1 MLKNLFILAIVIM
14 ATGSIYSQSEGLK
27 GALGNLQKPTAK
39 ADTTIK
45 GTLNDS
51 KLKQL
56 TAADTAGNLQAQN
69 EKGNITFT
77 ADSSI
82 VQLEKGKRGFRE
94 IKGYRIQLIIG
105 SADLVKKERNNFL
118 SLGLSYSAYLKQ
130 IVPEYALQVGDF
142 PTRLEMEKHLEIIRK
157 YYPKAFPVVEVIE
170 PPKFGKR

>member
-1 MLKNLFILAIVIM
+1 M
-14 ATGSIYSQSEGLK
+14 ASTSISSQSEGLK
-27 GALGNLQKPTAK
+27 GALGNLQKPNAK
-39 ADTTIK
+39 ADTAANSTF
-45 GTLNDS
+45 NDS
-51 KLKQL
+51 KLKEVNL
-56 TAADTAGNLQAQN
+56 ADTATNPQAQN

-82 VQLEKGKRGFRE
+82 IQLEKSKRGFRE